1 LPGELHVGLTPEKL
15 LQPHKSRPWNPLI
28 ASTFSRR
35 GQFEAWGRGTLKIT
49 ELLPAAGLPSTITSI
64 GTESVMVTF
73 PQPGKGEGVNGGA
86 SGGASGGVSGGVN
99 ELPACEQAHPGQKSA
114 QLARALDVSLRSV
127 ERWLRQ
133 LNGNVD

>member
-73 PQPGKGEGVNGGA
+73 PQPGKGEGVNGG
-86 SGGASGGVSGGVN
+86 VSGGVN
-99 ELPACEQAHPGQKSA
+99 ELPAYEQAHPGQKSA